1 MLALTF
7 HGGLPEELSED
18 MFCKGVSR
26 PRNREVMRIFHVMFL
41 RLEPEDFLIGDNLFC
56 EVLVYKSI
64 DIL

>member
-18 MFCKGVSR
+18 MFFNGVIR